1 MEKDENL
8 AYIENAKISNKNNE
22 NNENE
27 TKENNEEVRL
37 KQIPNEYNTNK
48 SKQINTNLKD
58 DKHEYSIREKKIEI
72 NETTL
77 DKETNNLNR
86 EQTFIMNEHPDI
98 QNLLGNN
105 MNNINSNFSNE
116 DNYCS
121 EKTETILNNK
131 LIQNDKNKGYSNSEN
146 LYSEY
151 SEYTGTNKSCESGCS
166 HSHSSH
172 MISKNYNRNDKSL
185 SVFNTQNLLISGIKL
200 FKTNEEFFYL
210 VVLLLVYLTMNFY
223 EFAYGIYYSK
233 VHIIS
238 DSFFNYFKT
247 FSFLIAGFSFL
258 VTRLTFNKIFLKN
271 RIELIAS
278 LSNCVFLI
286 IVSLYMCLQALH
298 MVTEPNED
306 HDDHSQHIQVEKDE
320 HETIKFL
327 KNYFVF
333 KVIVNVIAILMFADY
348 IVHPSIQIKL
358 LLWKNHRQWKPL
370 SKLSIENLKESRSL
384 IKIWNNHFENM
395 NALTVNITSDLI
407 SSILFLICFFISK
420 DRHFE
425 SVYFLISI
433 VNLLVLSLL
442 LSPLIASIVKILM
455 QGRSELYECFY
466 ECLNK
471 EVSYF
476 EGCLGVKEMKFWMT
490 AQNEIKCI

>member
-1 MEKDENL
+1 MEND
-8 AYIENAKISNKNNE
+8 
-22 NNENE
+22 ENE
-27 TKENNEEVRL
+27 TQQENDPSPMGTSENSEEVRL
-37 KQIPNEYNTNK
+37 KQIPNEFNTNK
-48 SKQINTNLKD
+48 TKQTNNNIKD
-58 DKHEYSIREKKIEI
+58 DKHEFSIREKKNDVAIKEEI
-72 NETTL
+72 N
-77 DKETNNLNR
+77 DSNIGN
-86 EQTFIMNEHPDI
+86 INEHPDI
-98 QNLLGNN
+98 QNLLGKSITESYESFSEDGNN
-105 MNNINSNFSNE
+105 LNIKNSENY
-116 DNYCS
+116 DNKENPES
-121 EKTETILNNK
+121 L
-131 LIQNDKNKGYSNSEN
+131 NKGYFNSEK

-151 SEYTGTNKSCESGCS
+151 SEYSGASKSCGDSGCS
-166 HSHSSH
+166 HAHNSQMSS
-172 MISKNYNRNDKSL
+172 KTYNRDEKSF
-185 SVFNTQNLLISGIKL
+185 SFFNIQNLIISGIKL

-210 VVLLLVYLTMNFY
+210 VLLLLVFLAMNFF
-223 EFAYGIYYSK
+223 EFSYGIYYSK

-258 VTRLTFNKIFLKN
+258 LTRLTFNKNFLKN

-306 HDDHSQHIQVEKDE
+306 HDDQSQHSLVDKEE
-320 HETIKFL
+320 HETINFL
-327 KNYFVF
+327 KNFFVF
-333 KVIVNVIAILMFADY
+333 KVIVNVIAILIFADY

-358 LLWKNHRQWKPL
+358 LLWKNHRQWKSL
-370 SKLSIENLKESRSL
+370 SSLSLDNLKESRSL

-425 SVYFLISI
+425 GVYFFISI
-433 VNLLVLSLL
+433 VNFLVLSIL
-442 LSPLIASIVKILM
+442 LSPLISSIVKILM

-476 EGCLGVKEMKFWMT
+476 DGCLGVKEMKFWMT
-490 AQNEIKCI
+490 AQNEIKCK